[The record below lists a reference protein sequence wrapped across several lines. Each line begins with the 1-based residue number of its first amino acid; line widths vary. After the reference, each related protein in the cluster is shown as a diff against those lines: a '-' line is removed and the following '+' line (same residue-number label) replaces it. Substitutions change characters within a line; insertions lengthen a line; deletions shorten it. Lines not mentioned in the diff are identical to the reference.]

1 MSERRILIT
10 GASDGIGKAL
20 ALELA
25 KRGYHLAL
33 TARRIDKLTEL
44 KLDIEQRFPQIKVEV
59 AAMDVGEIAS
69 LEPTIRALSE
79 ALGGL
84 DIVMAN
90 AGIAYAGKFGE
101 SPLENHIEVIHTNV
115 NGAMATLDAALRLFR
130 EQGYGHLVGT
140 SSVAAYR
147 GFPRN
152 AAYCA
157 SKAALSTFME
167 ALRAETHKENIDIT
181 VLHPGYI
188 DTEINRAVPSR
199 PFLIYVDKGAAV
211 IADLI
216 EKKVARSTVP
226 VFPWNLVAPIL
237 RRLPT
242 AIVAR
247 L

>member
-59 AAMDVGEIAS
+59 AAMDVGELACV
-69 LEPTIRALSE
+69 EPTIRGLSK

-101 SPLENHIEVIHTNV
+101 SPLEKHIEVIHTNV
-115 NGAMATLDAALRLFR
+115 SGAMATLDAALKLFR

-199 PFLIYVDKGAAV
+199 PFLIYVDKGASV

-237 RRLPT
+237 KQLPT

>member
-1 MSERRILIT
+1 MSKRRILIT

-25 KRGYHLAL
+25 KRSYSLAL
-33 TARRIDKLTEL
+33 TARRVDKLTEL
-44 KLDIEQRFPQIKVEV
+44 KEEIQRSFPGVQVEI
-59 AAMDVGEIAS
+59 AALDVGDTPNV
-69 LEPTIRALSE
+69 EPTIRSLAK

-90 AGIAYAGKFGE
+90 AGIAFSGKIGK
-101 SPLENHIEVIHTNV
+101 SPLENHLEVIHTNV
-115 NGAMATLDAALRLFR
+115 SGAIATLNAALLIFR

-140 SSVAAYR
+140 SSVAAFR

-181 VLHPGYI
+181 ILHPGYI
-188 DTEINRAVPSR
+188 DTDINRSLASR
-199 PFLIYVDKGAAV
+199 PFLIYVDKGATL
-211 IADLI
+211 IANMI

-226 VFPWNLVAPIL
+226 VFPWTLLTPLLKV
-237 RRLPT
+237 LPT
-242 AIVAR
+242 SLIAR

>member
-44 KLDIEQRFPQIKVEV
+44 KLDIEQRFSQIKVEV
-59 AAMDVGEIAS
+59 AAMDVGELACV
-69 LEPTIRALSE
+69 EPTIRGLSK

-101 SPLENHIEVIHTNV
+101 SPLEKHIEVIHTNV
-115 NGAMATLDAALRLFR
+115 SGAMATLDAALKLFR

-199 PFLIYVDKGAAV
+199 PFLIYVDKGASV

-237 RRLPT
+237 KQLPT